1 MPVQV
6 TVNGVASA
14 GFSAQAQAK
23 SHFIPPGAVAAYTGS
38 KRYSMIATRTSFR
51 RAAASFFSASAP
63 VMQSAG
69 MRKRTA
75 PLNALRRLQR
85 QPPAVHTLICLGLFV
100 LVAWLDFILDR
111 DLSLFALYLIPTLYA
126 AWFLGIRWGYL
137 SCLASAAVWAIDDWG
152 GAVFYQ
158 HASVPYWNVAGR
170 LIVLAVIVAI
180 VSALKSALEDEY
192 ETERRGV
199 QREFEIAREV
209 QSQLLPSE
217 PPDYPRLDFGFFYQ
231 PAREVGGDYYD
242 FIPFSPEY
250 VGLAVGDVCGKGLA
264 SALLMASLQGLVRT
278 NLAVRQGDVA
288 RFVTQL
294 NDSMYK
300 LTPSNRYA
308 TFFFAVVD
316 ASGQAL
322 HYVNAGHDPPL
333 LFRNGASPAHGPSG
347 IESLASGGPPVGVFA
362 GSQYRSEHVLLHDGD
377 ILVAYTDGVVEAL
390 NPQQEEFGEERLSDT
405 VRSSFSLGAAEICG
419 RIGSRLQ
426 AFAAGNPQWDDIAL
440 VVMKVKP
447 AFHPG
452 DSD

>member
-1 MPVQV
+1 
-6 TVNGVASA
+6 
-14 GFSAQAQAK
+14 
-23 SHFIPPGAVAAYTGS
+23 
-38 KRYSMIATRTSFR
+38 
-51 RAAASFFSASAP
+51 
-63 VMQSAG
+63 MQSAG

-152 GAVFYQ
+152 GAVFYR

-264 SALLMASLQGLVRT
+264 SALPMASLQGLVRT

-294 NDSMYK
+294 NDSMSK

-333 LFRNGASPAHGPSG
+333 LFQERRVAGARPKRDRESG
-347 IESLASGGPPVGVFA
+347 ERRASCRSFRGKPI
-362 GSQYRSEHVLLHDGD
+362 RSEHVLLHDGD